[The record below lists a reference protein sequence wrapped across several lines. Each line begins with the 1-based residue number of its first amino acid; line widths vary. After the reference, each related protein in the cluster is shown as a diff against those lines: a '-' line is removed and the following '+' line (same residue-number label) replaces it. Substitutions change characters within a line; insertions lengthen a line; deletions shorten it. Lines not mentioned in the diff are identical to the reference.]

1 MPFDVEFNGLLD
13 SFASFALPS
22 PVIIL
27 EIAAI
32 WLFSPSGFHEVSAML
47 RRSGLMALVLMCGLA
62 AGEAQAQCGN
72 GYGGGYGYW
81 DIGRLYQVLSQNV
94 PYYAAFPP
102 VYYSAPVPR
111 SYGYSP
117 FAYPPGTMT
126 PEVVET
132 VSAQEIVNP
141 YMVPTST
148 QASPAEEDKVTNVES
163 SSGSLVVINPFVES
177 NLVRTA
183 ATSTSR

>member
-1 MPFDVEFNGLLD
+1 M
-13 SFASFALPS
+13 
-22 PVIIL
+22 IK
-27 EIAAI
+27 
-32 WLFSPSGFHEVSAML
+32 
-47 RRSGLMALVLMCGLA
+47 RSGLLAMALLCGLV
-62 AGEAQAQCGN
+62 AGEANAQCG
-72 GYGGGYGYW
+72 GACGGMGGFGMGGYW
-81 DIGRLYQVLSQNV
+81 DIGRLYSVLAQKV

-141 YMVPTST
+141 YVEQTSVEMP
-148 QASPAEEDKVTNVES
+148 AAEEDKVTKS
-163 SSGSLVVINPFVES
+163 SNAPAPLVVMNPFVDTD
-177 NLVRTA
+177 VMHTA
-183 ATSTSR
+183 SSK

>member
-1 MPFDVEFNGLLD
+1 M
-13 SFASFALPS
+13 
-22 PVIIL
+22 IK
-27 EIAAI
+27 
-32 WLFSPSGFHEVSAML
+32 
-47 RRSGLMALVLMCGLA
+47 RSGLLAVALLCGLV
-62 AGEAQAQCGN
+62 AGEVNAQCGGACGVGGF
-72 GYGGGYGYW
+72 GYGGGYW
-81 DIGRLYQVLSQNV
+81 DIGRLYSVLSQNV

-141 YMVPTST
+141 YVEQTS
-148 QASPAEEDKVTNVES
+148 AEAPSIEEDKVTKASRAPVA
-163 SSGSLVVINPFVES
+163 LVVMNPFVEMG
-177 NLVRTA
+177 VMHTA
-183 ATSTSR
+183 SSK